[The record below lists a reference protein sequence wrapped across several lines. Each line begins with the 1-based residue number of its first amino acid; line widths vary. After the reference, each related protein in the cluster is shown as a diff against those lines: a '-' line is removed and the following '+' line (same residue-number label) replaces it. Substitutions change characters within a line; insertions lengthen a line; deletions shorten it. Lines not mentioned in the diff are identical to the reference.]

1 MAGIAVEIPG
11 DTGFPRVVGTL
22 EQLFDLFV
30 DNEIDFTHLQ
40 RTLERWWEVNLPGGS
55 QVADIPFLVQRSL
68 DEFNDKRLAT
78 QRPAVGD
85 VGDDDLTQG
94 VLPSRQQADLP
105 YELEEEL
112 ARFEEERGSTN
123 RADNELSWPLN
134 EANAAAN
141 EANAAVVAGDDFE
154 TVPLTWEERTRTQ
167 EETDPFGVFQRYIAG
182 AGGDRSPF
190 LSGLAER
197 RFGDLN
203 TLYNTLRLG
212 SEAPR
217 AAAPGPDPAQTFQ
230 NFLALNNPFTNQ
242 RQISGIGESLR
253 NIVASLGLPKLHE
266 AYSSPRADL
275 IRERF
280 GADPETGRFSALGQ
294 AFLQPTL
301 QNIAPAF
308 RKAFRRGA
316 LNTFQGWGS
325 RNPSATPQEFMDFAT
340 KSGYLTS
347 PFDIANPMLQDA
359 VSG

>member
-105 YELEEEL
+105 
-112 ARFEEERGSTN
+112 F
-123 RADNELSWPLN
+123 N

-347 PFDIANPMLQDA
+347 PFETA
-359 VSG
+359 